1 MIPILSDSATLQ
13 GNGLGGLSDA
23 IECVVTD
30 EVNGEYELRMRYP
43 VTGEHYGEIQNNLI
57 IFAEPMALASA
68 QPFRIYR
75 ITKPLNGVVT
85 IYARHLA
92 YDMSGIVVKPFSAL
106 SLTAAL
112 SAVPTYSVP
121 SCPFTLTS
129 TRTITSKMEIDEPQP
144 LWTLLGGSA
153 GSFLDVYGGEWE
165 FDGYTATLKTKL
177 GEDRGV
183 VIRYGKNLT
192 ELENDSDLSSTY
204 GGVFPYWYDEEE
216 GLVTITEGYV
226 PVAGSIFTRILLL
239 DCSSDF
245 DEKPTEAQ
253 LRTKAQNYIDNNSV
267 GSPKDSWKV
276 SFAQLAQA
284 GEYETQALLEEVQL
298 GDTVSVIYEALG
310 VNASARVVKTEWD
323 VLGEKY
329 KAVTIGRV
337 KQNLASILVG
347 QNKETERA
355 ISQTKSAL
363 ERAIASSTD
372 FIKNGTGVMRFIY
385 NADGD
390 LMEIVSLDNADLS
403 QAQSVWRWNNGGFGH
418 SSTGY
423 NGSYTTAITQDGQI
437 VADFIT
443 AGTLSGNRVRT
454 GLIEDE
460 TGTNYWNLDTG
471 EFHSQTLEN
480 AISQT
485 EEGISLVSEK
495 LNNIGGRNYLKYS
508 NDSSTWTQ
516 YTPSNYFIAVVPLY
530 VNMTSGNKYTITI
543 WGDAPTRSDKTDT
556 WYAVFWGGGS
566 VHLGNIK
573 INGGKGSVS
582 FTAPSSGSGIQN
594 TYLEIYNTP
603 YSGAAGTTY
612 GANIRAIKLEE
623 GEVSTDWS
631 AAPEDKTGNNEIIS
645 KINVSPENITISA
658 NKVDLQGYVTF
669 TNLSTSGQTAI
680 NGGNITTNTISADK
694 LSITDLNAIG
704 ATIGGFKIETNNIHT
719 NGVAITSNATNS
731 VGLSSSTFTRT
742 INGTSRGNLKFAI
755 GSNFGVANDGTLY
768 ASNGNFTG
776 TITSNSATITGGKL
790 NINAV
795 TTFNA
800 SDYTSADVTRIRDYI
815 LEGGIPT
822 MDDYTKYDIDRNG
835 RLNISDLI
843 KVRDLVNG
851 EASSFTATSYVDI
864 DPSQSNSVIHIWSSG
879 TGYTQGTFLG
889 AGLIQTNTV
898 RTGDCWMNT
907 QGVWLGSNNV
917 RTGLLYPDSL
927 NFFHSNGNNMMMLEG
942 SSGLTFSDSS
952 GNVTA
957 SYPAS
962 WMIRAK
968 EYTLGDT
975 SISAGTPGT
984 RATQKQIDAT
994 MSGYDILCVRLSY
1007 VGDSSLCNV
1016 VPFIGSSANPNYVY
1030 INYYRAS
1037 GSAGSEEVNIKVFYI
1052 KNDAYSVT

>member
-1 MIPILSDSATLQ
+1 MIPILSESATLQ

-57 IFAEPMALASA
+57 IFAEPMALATA

-121 SCPFTLTS
+121 ACSFTLTS
-129 TRTITSKMEIDEPQP
+129 TRTITSKMEIDEPRP

-226 PVAGSIFTRILLL
+226 PVAGSVFTRILLL

-385 NADGD
+385 SADGD

-423 NGSYTTAITQDGQI
+423 NGTYTTAITQDGQI

-443 AGTLSGNRVRT
+443 TGTLSGNRVRT

-471 EFHSQTLEN
+471 EFHSQTLET
-480 AISQT
+480 AITQT
-485 EEGISLVSEK
+485 AGEVSIVAGK
-495 LNNIGGRNYLKYS
+495 LNNIGGRNYLQYS
-508 NDSSTWTQ
+508 NDRSTWRRNFPTSYQ
-516 YTPSNYFIAVVPLY
+516 LAEIALYSNMV
-530 VNMTSGNKYTITI
+530 GGKKYTVTI
-543 WGDAPTRSDKTDT
+543 WGDVPTRDGTDG
-556 WYAVFWGGGS
+556 YYSVYWGGGS
-566 VHLGNIK
+566 TPLGGVYISN
-573 INGGKGSVS
+573 GKGSVT
-582 FTAPSSGSGIQN
+582 FTAPTSGLGIGN
-594 TYLEIYNTP
+594 AWINIYNTADGGG
-603 YSGAAGTTY
+603 SSHTFTS
-612 GANIRAIKLEE
+612 NITAVKLEE

-669 TNLSTSGQTAI
+669 TNLSTSGQTSI
-680 NGGNITTNTISADK
+680 NGANIKT
-694 LSITDLNAIG
+694 
-704 ATIGGFKIETNNIHT
+704 
-719 NGVAITSNATNS
+719 
-731 VGLSSSTFTRT
+731 
-742 INGTSRGNLKFAI
+742 
-755 GSNFGVANDGTLY
+755 
-768 ASNGNFTG
+768 
-776 TITSNSATITGGKL
+776 
-790 NINAV
+790 
-795 TTFNA
+795 
-800 SDYTSADVTRIRDYI
+800 
-815 LEGGIPT
+815 
-822 MDDYTKYDIDRNG
+822 
-835 RLNISDLI
+835 
-843 KVRDLVNG
+843 
-851 EASSFTATSYVDI
+851 
-864 DPSQSNSVIHIWSSG
+864 
-879 TGYTQGTFLG
+879 
-889 AGLIQTNTV
+889 GLIQDQAGKNSWNLNTGALTITDGTININSGSDLSSRITFTAENTPNNPGTYHIGIYPYQIYSQFVGESNYINTAGIAGEAPEVWAVYTDRTNNSQNSGTLTPNSV
-898 RTGDCWMNT
+898 SIRKTGANYAQQSESKLFSDLFAMYRASTSAYSALIW
-907 QGVWLGSNNV
+907 
-917 RTGLLYPDSL
+917 PDS
-927 NFFHSNGNNMMMLEG
+927 NGAGRLVLGDG
-942 SSGLTFSDSS
+942 SSTKWRTSLTNDGLTFSNSS

-957 SYPAS
+957 SYPATGLQS
-962 WMIRAK
+962 IGKSFYNANTDRTVLANRTAAILANCARADFEGFKGFSIRYSGGYYYSYFVINPSK
-968 EYTLGDT
+968 VQGEMVIIEVSPYGNGEISIFTIDGSNNITLKRT
-975 SISAGTPGT
+975 I
-984 RATQKQIDAT
+984 
-994 MSGYDILCVRLSY
+994 
-1007 VGDSSLCNV
+1007 
-1016 VPFIGSSANPNYVY
+1016 
-1030 INYYRAS
+1030 
-1037 GSAGSEEVNIKVFYI
+1037 
-1052 KNDAYSVT
+1052 

>member
-43 VTGEHYGEIQNNLI
+43 VTGEHYAEIQNNLI

-129 TRTITSKMEIDEPQP
+129 TRTITSKMEIDEPRP

-165 FDGYTATLKTKL
+165 FNGYTATLKTKL

-226 PVAGSIFTRILLL
+226 PVTGSIFTRILLL

-403 QAQSVWRWNNGGFGH
+403 QAQSVWRWNQGGFGH

-423 NGSYTTAITQDGQI
+423 NGTYTTAITQDGQI

-460 TGTNYWNLDTG
+460 AGNNSWNLDTG

-485 EEGISLVSEK
+485 EEGISLVSQK
-495 LNNIGGRNYLKYS
+495 LNNIGGRNILRNSATAHWVPLNSPTVTFEDGVTVTEWGTNEAMRAYGTGGSTRAALQFLNVTQTSAIYLANTTYTMSVYLKNNHQTNAIS
-508 NDSSTWTQ
+508 LGCNGSLEDVIVEPGEAKRVSLSIQGDGSTALRM
-516 YTPSNYFIAVVPLY
+516 YIRTPSP
-530 VNMTSGNKYTITI
+530 
-543 WGDAPTRSDKTDT
+543 GDAFDFAWWHPQIE
-556 WYAVFWGGGS
+556 Y
-566 VHLGNIK
+566 
-573 INGGKGSVS
+573 
-582 FTAPSSGSGIQN
+582 
-594 TYLEIYNTP
+594 
-603 YSGAAGTTY
+603 
-612 GANIRAIKLEE
+612 
-623 GEVSTDWS
+623 GEVVTSWNP
-631 AAPEDKTGNNEIIS
+631 APEDVEGAIAANSAAIEVNATNIELKVSQTDYNGNTIASLINQTSTSVQIQAS
-645 KINVSPENITISA
+645 KI
-658 NKVDLQGYVTF
+658 DLQGYVTF
-669 TNLSTSGQTAI
+669 SNLSTSGQTSI
-680 NGGNITTNTISADK
+680 NGANLTT
-694 LSITDLNAIG
+694 
-704 ATIGGFKIETNNIHT
+704 
-719 NGVAITSNATNS
+719 
-731 VGLSSSTFTRT
+731 
-742 INGTSRGNLKFAI
+742 
-755 GSNFGVANDGTLY
+755 
-768 ASNGNFTG
+768 
-776 TITSNSATITGGKL
+776 
-790 NINAV
+790 
-795 TTFNA
+795 
-800 SDYTSADVTRIRDYI
+800 
-815 LEGGIPT
+815 
-822 MDDYTKYDIDRNG
+822 
-835 RLNISDLI
+835 
-843 KVRDLVNG
+843 
-851 EASSFTATSYVDI
+851 
-864 DPSQSNSVIHIWSSG
+864 
-879 TGYTQGTFLG
+879 
-889 AGLIQTNTV
+889 GLIQDQAGKNSWNLNTGALTITDGTININSGSDLSSRITFTAENTPNNPGTYHIGIYPYQIYSQFVGDSNYINTAGIAGEAPDVWAVYTDRTNNSQNSGTLSPNSV
-898 RTGDCWMNT
+898 SIRKTGANYA
-907 QGVWLGSNNV
+907 QQSESKLFSNLFAMYG
-917 RTGLLYPDSL
+917 TSTSAYSALIWPDS
-927 NFFHSNGNNMMMLEG
+927 NGAGRLVLGDG
-942 SSGLTFSDSS
+942 SSTLWRTSLTNDGLTFRDSS
-952 GNVTA
+952 NNVTA
-957 SYPAS
+957 SYPADGLIKSARTTAANYTIGNAGYVQVTKPAACQGKTIISTEVRS
-962 WMIRAK
+962 WSSNTGAFSVTGYNANATTTYIM
-968 EYTLGDT
+968 
-975 SISAGTPGT
+975 GTPG
-984 RATQKQIDAT
+984 ATI
-994 MSGYDILCVRLSY
+994 
-1007 VGDSSLCNV
+1007 
-1016 VPFIGSSANPNYVY
+1016 IGLV
-1030 INYYRAS
+1030 I
-1037 GSAGSEEVNIKVFYI
+1037 EFFYI
-1052 KNDAYSVT
+1052 D